1 MTTKLTGSVA
11 ALTVLLASCAEP
23 AVRTPVGERIDF
35 SLNGPQTPAEFL
47 SCLEGQAAIVS
58 AHRGGPSAG
67 YPENAIETFL
77 HVLDQVP
84 ALLEVDVRQSRD
96 GSLVLMHDDTVD
108 RTTTGSGLVADLT
121 LAELKA
127 LRLLDNE
134 GRETDFQIPTLNEA
148 LSAIGGRTI
157 LQLDVKRGVGL
168 RKVVEAVEDAGAEP
182 FAGVITY
189 SDEGALIVAR
199 ASDDVSIFA
208 GVRDASQLDLLEE
221 SGVDADRLVAWTG
234 IIRDEPR
241 DELYGF
247 LGERGMSASGGAIG
261 PLDDRAEGGTRN
273 VYSRL
278 EDLGLDIVAT
288 DRPIAAAQDMGTEDV
303 ILASRSC
310 AG

>member
-1 MTTKLTGSVA
+1 MTTKISASVA
-11 ALTVLLASCAEP
+11 AFAMMLTSCAEP
-23 AVRTPVGERIDF
+23 AVNTPKGAGVDF
-35 SLNGPQTPAEFL
+35 NLHGPQTAAAFL

-58 AHRGGPSAG
+58 AHRGGPNAG
-67 YPENAIETFL
+67 YPENAIETFM

-84 ALLEVDVRQSRD
+84 ALLEVDVRESRD
-96 GSLVLMHDDTVD
+96 GALVLMHDDTVD

-127 LRLLDNE
+127 LRLIDND
-134 GRETDFQIPTLNEA
+134 GRETDFQIPTLDEA

-168 RKVVEAVEDAGAEP
+168 RKVVEAVEEVGAEP

-208 GVRDASQLDLLEE
+208 GVRDAGQLDLLEQ
-221 SGVDADRLVAWTG
+221 SGIDTDRLVAWTG

-241 DELYGF
+241 GELYAY
-247 LGERGMSASGGAIG
+247 LGEQGISASGGAIG
-261 PLDDRAEGGTRN
+261 SLDDRAEGGTRN

-288 DRPIAAAQDMGTEDV
+288 DRPVAAAREMGTEDV
-303 ILASRSC
+303 MLASQSC
-310 AG
+310 AD